1 MPLVFAAGNQAEC
14 PPSFPCGYLDNI
26 SFPFTQTERPDC
38 GLLPI
43 SNCDDPLKPKMI
55 QLHKNGEWFQ
65 LVRVAQLFSSP
76 TTPLT
81 TFQFRDTNLYHL
93 LQNEN
98 CEAFGNNYTLPFPHS
113 SGFAAS
119 LYIQYYTTLFR
130 CNRSLHVSPPTN
142 MHNYTECPDYD
153 LYYNDNPK
161 AEDASLRACT
171 KIATIAEEGS
181 VNLTA
186 ERYFFVPLPIVPI
199 VTISKEGGVNVT
211 IIGLV
216 VVVAL
221 VAVVLLMVLACSFRK
236 KIFCMENPTHRIIEG
251 FLKEHGPLP
260 TTRYSYSEVKKMTNS
275 FRNKLGQGGFG
286 SVYKGKLHD
295 GQVVAVKILNKSE
308 GNGEEFINEVA
319 SISKTSHVNIVRLL
333 GFCLDSSKQ
342 ALIYEFMPNGSL
354 DKFIYEEKNPPG
366 VARQLDCKLLYD
378 IAIGIARG
386 IEYLHRGCNTR
397 ILHFDIKPHNIL
409 LDEDFSPKISD
420 FGLAKLCPRKE
431 SVVSILGARGT
442 AGYIAPEVFSRNF
455 GAVSHKSDVY
465 SYGIMVLEMVG
476 MRYNSK
482 AEVNCSSEIYFPH
495 WIYTHLES
503 DQELGLQNIR
513 NESDDKMVRK
523 MTIVGLWCIQTYPPT
538 RPAIS
543 RVVEMLESEV
553 ELLQIPP
560 KPTFSSS
567 ATPPAHFSSET
578 NDNILRALPLPLLQP
593 SLWCFHHRRV
603 LTTIVPPSTSKCEPI
618 HHCRS
623 VIIRIFGLLFDLF
636 CINPVLF
643 LVVLIFEQAEVARR
657 MLFEYCT
664 PKKKIFAIPKP
675 FDIEGAGG
683 FEEID
688 TPKAPLRKP
697 KSKLIEIVC
706 ILMER
711 ETLVKLKH
719 DPKDPSNRLSAWNA
733 TANSNCCQWAG
744 VVCNNI

>member
-1 MPLVFAAGNQAEC
+1 MPLVLAAGNQAEC

-26 SFPFTQTERPDC
+26 SFPFTLTERPDC

-43 SNCDDPLKPKMI
+43 RNCDDPLKHKMI
-55 QLHKNGEWFQ
+55 QLQKNGEWFQ

-81 TFQFRDTNLYHL
+81 TFQFRDKNLYHL
-93 LQNEN
+93 LQNES
-98 CEAFGNNYTLPFPHS
+98 CEAFGNNYTLPHS

-119 LYIQYYTTLFR
+119 LYIQYNTTLFR

-142 MHNYTECPDYD
+142 MYHYTKCPEYD
-153 LYYNDNPK
+153 LYYNHNITA

-171 KIATIAEEGS
+171 K
-181 VNLTA
+181 VL
-186 ERYFFVPLPIVPI
+186 LPIKDAPDANNPFTFATADIFTKVEL
-199 VTISKEGGVNVT
+199 TGECADCHYRRGGQCQLDSREIFFCATANSTFT

-236 KIFCMENPTHRIIEG
+236 KIFCMENSTHRIIEG

-295 GQVVAVKILNKSE
+295 GLVVAVKILNKSE

-386 IEYLHRGCNTR
+386 LEYLHRGCNTR

-482 AEVNCSSEIYFPH
+482 AEVNCSSEIYFPQ

-543 RVVEMLESEV
+543 KVVEMLESEV

-578 NDNILRALPLPLLQP
+578 NDN
-593 SLWCFHHRRV
+593 
-603 LTTIVPPSTSKCEPI
+603 
-618 HHCRS
+618 
-623 VIIRIFGLLFDLF
+623 
-636 CINPVLF
+636 
-643 LVVLIFEQAEVARR
+643 VVLIFEQAEVARR

-675 FDIEGAGG
+675 FDIEGA
-683 FEEID
+683 
-688 TPKAPLRKP
+688 
-697 KSKLIEIVC
+697 EIVC

>member
-1 MPLVFAAGNQAEC
+1 MSSVYELVLLLLFCGLMPLVLAAGNQAEC

-43 SNCDDPLKPKMI
+43 RNCDDPLKPKMI
-55 QLHKNGEWFQ
+55 QLHKIGIRFQ

-81 TFQFRDTNLYHL
+81 TFQFRDTNLYDL
-93 LQNEN
+93 LQNES
-98 CEAFGNNYTLPFPHS
+98 CEAFRNNYTLPFPHS
-113 SGFAAS
+113 FHFAS
-119 LYIQYYTTLFR
+119 FHLQYNTTLFR
-130 CNRSLHVSPPTN
+130 CNRSLHVSPPTS
-142 MHNYTECPDYD
+142 MHNYTKCADYD
-153 LYYNDNPK
+153 LYYNNTSYNNISR
-161 AEDASLRACT
+161 AADASLRACT
-171 KIATIAEEGS
+171 K
-181 VNLTA
+181 VL
-186 ERYFFVPLPIVPI
+186 LPIKDAPDANNPFTFATADILTKVEL
-199 VTISKEGGVNVT
+199 TGECADCHYRRGGQCQLDSREIFFCATANSTFT

-308 GNGEEFINEVA
+308 GNGEEFFNEVA

-386 IEYLHRGCNTR
+386 LEYLHRGCNTR

-503 DQELGLQNIR
+503 DQELGSQNIR

-578 NDNILRALPLPLLQP
+578 NDNVINEN
-593 SLWCFHHRRV
+593 
-603 LTTIVPPSTSKCEPI
+603 TS
-618 HHCRS
+618 
-623 VIIRIFGLLFDLF
+623 V
-636 CINPVLF
+636 
-643 LVVLIFEQAEVARR
+643 
-657 MLFEYCT
+657 
-664 PKKKIFAIPKP
+664 
-675 FDIEGAGG
+675 
-683 FEEID
+683 
-688 TPKAPLRKP
+688 
-697 KSKLIEIVC
+697 
-706 ILMER
+706 
-711 ETLVKLKH
+711 
-719 DPKDPSNRLSAWNA
+719 
-733 TANSNCCQWAG
+733 
-744 VVCNNI
+744 